1 MTLQAHKTHNI
12 NLSHAQHITDNL
24 LRAKSFHD
32 IVTQQT
38 KNSRGGKGEKSSIH
52 LTPHPPNPANLG
64 AEIDWAKWLSYARA
78 PNDNDADENV
88 IFANNVDAMIT
99 LSKYETYVVWE
110 FNSD

>member
-1 MTLQAHKTHNI
+1 MTLQAHITHNI

-24 LRAKSFHD
+24 LRAKSIHD

-38 KNSRGGKGEKSSIH
+38 KTSRVGEGGEEF
-52 LTPHPPNPANLG
+52 HPPDPSPRPHPANLG

-88 IFANNVDAMIT
+88 IFANNVD
-99 LSKYETYVVWE
+99 L
-110 FNSD
+110 